1 MKATPA
7 GGGARPAPAGERRPD
22 ALAGDLAWEEVAD
35 AAGLLRAEIIKADG
49 RRLTVY
55 RQRAGRG

>member
-1 MKATPA
+1 M
-7 GGGARPAPAGERRPD
+7 PAGERHPD
-22 ALAGDLAWEEVAD
+22 DLAGGLAWAAVAD

-55 RQRAGRG
+55 RQRGGRD